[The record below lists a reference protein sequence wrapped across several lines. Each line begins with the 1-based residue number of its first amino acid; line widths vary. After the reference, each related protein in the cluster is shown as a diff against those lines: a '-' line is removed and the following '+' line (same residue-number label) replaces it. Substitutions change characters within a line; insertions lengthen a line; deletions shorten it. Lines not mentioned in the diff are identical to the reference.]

1 MDEEMDEIA
10 DEEIKEIDEEMDE
23 ETEDKVTDRHP
34 EGKVVVVEG
43 ALDVGD
49 HVLLI
54 HRHGQNL
61 SLPVDPDDAISG
73 LVLRRHE
80 YRVCADPVHVDAGA
94 GLDVVKVDIAVLR
107 DQVHHAVLLGHLHG
121 HGEVA
126 LGLRGEERVHRLL
139 LERRVPRGRR
149 PHLDDVEFAPP
160 RRPARRSRTN
170 LSQTRQVDP
179 FLVFS
184 ECAEEKCAL
193 RAFLLFNSLPHL
205 LQVMGSPHT
214 HAAPVLTYVRL
225 QALLGLEFGGT
236 VGALVG
242 HSLRVLSPHVV
253 GEELPLWE

>member
-1 MDEEMDEIA
+1 MMQCIMKA
-10 DEEIKEIDEEMDE
+10 WCMVAPWC
-23 ETEDKVTDRHP
+23 TSLVY
-34 EGKVVVVEG
+34 G
-43 ALDVGD
+43 A
-49 HVLLI
+49 
-54 HRHGQNL
+54 
-61 SLPVDPDDAISG
+61 PA
-73 LVLRRHE
+73 
-80 YRVCADPVHVDAGA
+80 
-94 GLDVVKVDIAVLR
+94 
-107 DQVHHAVLLGHLHG
+107 HLHG

-149 PHLDDVEFAPP
+149 PHLDDVEFAPRGAP
-160 RRPARRSRTN
+160 HGEAEQTCHKLGRWT
-170 LSQTRQVDP
+170 LSLSSP
-179 FLVFS
+179 S
-184 ECAEEKCAL
+184 A
-193 RAFLLFNSLPHL
+193 L